1 MRLLRSLTETIV
13 GGILLGIAG
22 LAMLAVPVSLV
33 AAVWWAVAAMLGAK

>member
-22 LAMLAVPVSLV
+22 LALLAIPVSIV
-33 AAVWWAVAAMLGAK
+33 AAVWWGVSAMLGAK